1 VRVGKKRRPLG
12 RRPVEWERVV
22 ANGKGL
28 RLVGWTYGVLTVMV
42 ALVAFVV
49 VSAELNSPIL
59 ADSGIELTLARLS
72 K

>member
-1 VRVGKKRRPLG
+1 
-12 RRPVEWERVV
+12 V
-22 ANGKGL
+22 ANRKGL

-49 VSAELNSPIL
+49 VSAELNSPVL
-59 ADSGIELTLARLS
+59 ADSGIELTLARFS

>member
-1 VRVGKKRRPLG
+1 M
-12 RRPVEWERVV
+12 
-22 ANGKGL
+22 ANRKGL

-59 ADSGIELTLARLS
+59 ADAGLELTLARLS